1 MAAPQASPQQLEK
14 IEERIDKT
22 LTSAMGVSDQG
33 ISFRTASEVMEFAK
47 MMAVSGSAVPPHLR
61 GQPGACLGIIDDA
74 IRFGFSPYA
83 LARKSY
89 FVNDNL
95 AYEAQVLSA
104 IVCARAPFR
113 ERPEILFEGEGNE
126 RICIVVFRFLSGEDR
141 DYRSP
146 VFGKI
151 NPKNS
156 PLWKNDPDQQHA
168 YYSIRAAAR
177 RHCSD
182 VLMGIYDYE
191 ELAASRARDVTPRD
205 PRPNLINAL
214 DRLSGPSSMTK
225 ETEHD
230 DDGVVREEETTTET
244 ETTAGETGGQEGGG
258 ATEANTG
265 PAAGSNEGGDPRP
278 EPPSSTKSKS
288 TSTKKNEKPDGGEAA
303 SAEGRR
309 TVKVPKTQAEYI
321 EYARA
326 WFKTDAPDRLRIR
339 WSSKEEK
346 DIRNKA
352 NVDPDAREPLFEELI
367 AIERERLP
375 AN

>member
-1 MAAPQASPQQLEK
+1 MAVKEASPQQLEK

-126 RICIVVFRFLSGEDR
+126 RICIVVFRFIKGEDR

-146 VFGKI
+146 LFGKI
-151 NPKNS
+151 QPKNS

-205 PRPNLINAL
+205 PRPNLVQAL
-214 DRLSGPSSMTK
+214 DRLSGPSATTK

-230 DDGVVREEETTTET
+230 EDGVVIEKDVPAQEEN
-244 ETTAGETGGQEGGG
+244 GGPQGGG
-258 ATEANTG
+258 AQEAKNES
-265 PAAGSNEGGDPRP
+265 PAADPPKGDQRP
-278 EPPSSTKSKS
+278 EPPTEG
-288 TSTKKNEKPDGGEAA
+288 TTQAKKPEKEATA
-303 SAEGRR
+303 APEGKRS
-309 TVKVPKTQAEYI
+309 VKLPKTQAEYT
-321 EYARA
+321 EYFRGWLKATPR
-326 WFKTDAPDRLRIR
+326 DMVRGR
-339 WSSKEEK
+339 WTSKEEK

-352 NVDPDAREPLFEELI
+352 NVDPDFREQLFEEVTK
-367 AIERERLP
+367 REKEAP
-375 AN
+375 ANAE